1 MSRAE
6 LKAHGLRPHICCAPP
21 PRAPTALGSAP
32 LLPRAEP
39 RRAAVA
45 RPGQPAGGSEP
56 CAGERGGSREPPA
69 PSEPA
74 PDSGWLSG
82 DESSG
87 YESESAERGAAEP
100 RGRQRRARTAFSAAQ
115 LGGLEETFRRRRYL
129 GGAERR
135 QLAAAL
141 HLSETQI
148 KTWFQNRRMK
158 LKRQV
163 QERQHRPLPAT
174 SLCSCAPGAPPGAGR
189 CPPGPPRG
197 LLPLLPGA
205 ALPLGFPFPGCDAP
219 RSTYRLMANELPY
232 YHQHFLSHPSFHPV
246 IQNRADRQHHPVY
259 ALS

>member
-6 LKAHGLRPHICCAPP
+6 PPSPEPKPCGLRPHICCAPP
-21 PRAPTALGSAP
+21 PLAPTSLGSAP

-39 RRAAVA
+39 RRGAA
-45 RPGQPAGGSEP
+45 RPGQPAGG
-56 CAGERGGSREPPA
+56 GGPREPPA

-74 PDSGWLSG
+74 PDSGWLSA

-87 YESESAERGAAEP
+87 YESESAERGAAAEGP

-129 GGAERR
+129 GAAERR

-163 QERQHRPLPAT
+163 QEHQHRRPPAAP
-174 SLCSCAPGAPPGAGR
+174 LCSCAPGAPLRAGR
-189 CPPGPPRG
+189 CPPGPRRG
-197 LLPLLPGA
+197 LLPLLPGP
-205 ALPLGFPFPGCDAP
+205 ALPLGLHFPACDAP
-219 RSTYRLMANELPY
+219 QSTYRFMANELPF
-232 YHQHFLSHPSFHPV
+232 YHQNFLPHPSFHAV
-246 IQNRADRQHHPVY
+246 IQNRMDKHYHPVY